1 MDTDGTIS
9 LLRGVSKGKS
19 FGEFKPSLMHIDLF
33 LQFVT
38 PDLSFLLDSVLSCQH
53 VKLLWL
59 HARANLCRFITGL
72 PTKYQRCMASKS
84 GAVVFSH

>member
-19 FGEFKPSLMHIDLF
+19 FGEFKPNLMHIDLF

-38 PDLSFLLDSVLSCQH
+38 PDLSFLLDSVC
-53 VKLLWL
+53 V
-59 HARANLCRFITGL
+59 
-72 PTKYQRCMASKS
+72 ASM
-84 GAVVFSH
+84 